1 MGFGQAGSAAGLWER
16 PGPWPRGQSRACL
29 PPLSGRP
36 APALWAWL
44 SAGAA
49 VQAEFPGAQ
58 AGSGSGRRSPENLL
72 IRRGQRGSD
81 QSASE
86 GAGPARSIG
95 LCSCGLAPGR
105 AGPQGA
111 QGRAGPPEGRGGEGR
126 GRNFPPRSNPGCF
139 SPSGFP
145 WVSIFSGFLGDFS
158 LFSLLFCPPLFSP
171 SFMAPLPHSSLFSVP
186 LSCFSLPP
194 LLVPFLFSQFLC
206 LFSLSP
212 STICLPS
219 SLPRSFE
226 LRSFLAYSFNS
237 F

>member
-16 PGPWPRGQSRACL
+16 PGPWPRGQSRAYL
-29 PPLSGRP
+29 PPRSGRP

-95 LCSCGLAPGR
+95 LCFCGLAPGR

-111 QGRAGPPEGRGGEGR
+111 QGRAGPPQGRGGEGR
-126 GRNFPPRSNPGCF
+126 ARNFPPRSNPCCF

-158 LFSLLFCPPLFSP
+158 LFWPLFRTPPFFLFPFPVSPFHRFLYLSLQLTSVSVSLCPPPLSASLLPYQD
-171 SFMAPLPHSSLFSVP
+171 H
-186 LSCFSLPP
+186 LS
-194 LLVPFLFSQFLC
+194 
-206 LFSLSP
+206 
-212 STICLPS
+212 
-219 SLPRSFE
+219 
-226 LRSFLAYSFNS
+226 
-237 F
+237 